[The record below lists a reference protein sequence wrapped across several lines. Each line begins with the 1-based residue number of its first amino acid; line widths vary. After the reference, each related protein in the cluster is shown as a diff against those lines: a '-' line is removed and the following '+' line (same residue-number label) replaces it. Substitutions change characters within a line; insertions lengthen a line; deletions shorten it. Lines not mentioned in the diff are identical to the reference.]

1 MMMQK
6 LKHDASKGTC
16 KKAASEKD
24 IKKKISP
31 EQKNKPEES
40 YAKDKSQRGS
50 TCN

>member
-1 MMMQK
+1 MKMQK

-31 EQKNKPEES
+31 EQNNKPEES